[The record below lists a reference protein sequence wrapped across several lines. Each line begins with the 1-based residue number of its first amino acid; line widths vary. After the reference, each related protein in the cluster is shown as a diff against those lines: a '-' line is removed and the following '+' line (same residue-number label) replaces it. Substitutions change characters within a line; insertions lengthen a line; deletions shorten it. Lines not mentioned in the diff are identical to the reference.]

1 VRRRVFTSAV
11 LLTVVAVVLF
21 GLPLALVV
29 RDLYLNEATLRLERE
44 ATLALRHVPDDF
56 VRRTDLVELPARTHT
71 TFGLYDGNGDRVRGG
86 GPARGDTAVQAALA
100 SNIVDSER
108 GGRLVVG
115 VPVAVDE
122 QVEGVLRAEQPTSV
136 IDSRLAATWA
146 VMALLGLAAVAVAA
160 MLGHHQAKRVTRP
173 VEDLRDA
180 AVELGHGN
188 FAISAPTSGVPE
200 LDDAAAALAAT
211 ADRLGA
217 MVGRERAFSADA
229 SHQLRTPLTGLRLLV
244 ETELAAPREDP
255 TALLTEALHEI
266 DELEDTIDQ
275 LLRLARDAPDDRGRV
290 DVGALFAGATERWRA
305 QLAAAGR
312 DLRVQGA
319 TVLHPPRAS
328 TTAVEQILDV
338 LLDNALE
345 HGGGAVTLSGRAVEG
360 GLAIDVADEGV
371 GIEGDPAEAF
381 ARRSR
386 AAKGHGIGLAL
397 ARSLAEAEG
406 GRLVLRRATPAPV
419 FELVLTG
426 A

>member
-1 VRRRVFTSAV
+1 MRRRVFTSAV
-11 LLTVVAVVLF
+11 LLTIVAVVLF

-44 ATLALRHVPDDF
+44 ATLALRRVPDDF
-56 VRRTDLVELPARTHT
+56 TFHTGEVTLPARANT
-71 TFGLYDGNGDRVRGG
+71 TFGLYDANGQRVLGG

-115 VPVAVDE
+115 VPVAADE
-122 QVEGVLRAEQPTSV
+122 QVEGVLRVEQPTSV
-136 IDSRLAATWA
+136 IDGRLAATWA

-160 MLGHHQAKRVTRP
+160 MLGHHQATRVTRP

-180 AVELGHGN
+180 AVELGQGN
-188 FAISAPTSGVPE
+188 FAISTPTSGVPE

-211 ADRLGA
+211 ADRLGE
-217 MVGRERAFSADA
+217 MVSRERAFSADA

-244 ETELAAPREDP
+244 ETELAAPRDDP
-255 TALLTEALHEI
+255 TVLLKEALGEI

-290 DVGALFAGATERWRA
+290 DVDALFAGASERWRSP
-305 QLAAAGR
+305 LVAAGR
-312 DLRVQGA
+312 DLRVEEA

-338 LLDNALE
+338 LLGNALE
-345 HGGGAVTLSGRAVEG
+345 HGAGAVTLSGRAVEG
-360 GLAIDVADEGV
+360 GLAIDVADEGP
-371 GIEGDPAEAF
+371 GIQGDPAEAF
-381 ARRSR
+381 SRRSR
-386 AAKGHGIGLAL
+386 RAKGHGIGLAL

-406 GRLVLRRATPAPV
+406 GRLVVRRATPSPV
-419 FELVLTG
+419 FELLLTG
-426 A
+426 D